1 MTTEEKR
8 VSELA
13 EEISRLKKH
22 LTRESHRMLNKE
34 MQEEI
39 LHLGEL
45 LTEKNALTGYDED
58 TPFLYFDDGE
68 WMREVKGFVGEP
80 AGLEDIRHQ
89 PLLVGDTV
97 GLVCEDGS
105 VFPRL
110 VMQDLPSQKT
120 ICERKAEKIKDCSQ
134 LNIDDAGAS
143 TFTIS
148 LRSPVEE
155 YVQSLRQGMGMYL

>member
-1 MTTEEKR
+1 
-8 VSELA
+8 
-13 EEISRLKKH
+13 
-22 LTRESHRMLNKE
+22 
-34 MQEEI
+34 
-39 LHLGEL
+39 
-45 LTEKNALTGYDED
+45 
-58 TPFLYFDDGE
+58 
-68 WMREVKGFVGEP
+68 MREVKGFVGEP